1 MHACFRGGCARRSV
15 ARSLIDAGAA
25 VAQKNVRGRTALHLA
40 AAHAREET
48 IQREDADIVELLL
61 DEAPQ
66 IIDVRD
72 DEGATALYAACARGR
87 VRSAVALLS
96 RGADPWGRHVNTRC
110 TALHAACSTRS
121 IGGADAARL
130 LSQWC
135 SGGDAHLN
143 SYLLASTRVAH
154 DDEIYGENDKDPQQT
169 SRNRG
174 TASNLDR
181 EYEVV
186 GFAPFPLDASSHKFR
201 LDANERASSKDRKRL
216 LACPLNAARDRRGEG
231 ARDAARSREQREA
244 LDHVWDAALC
254 GSLPRLRDAL
264 QREGAARAASSSGA
278 LVRPPW
284 AFVSARDRTPRLGR
298 TALHL
303 VSLGAARAVAAAQR
317 RLRRD
322 CAAGGKSTGRNL
334 QSKQFEA
341 ADDQDHARC
350 ARCLLQRAGAAVD
363 AEDASARTPLMYAAA
378 AGAGR
383 VVAVLLEHGADVR
396 VCDEAGLTALHLA
409 TAWGRTK
416 VANQLRAAGASGGAK
431 DHRGRTA
438 HDVAGLAAR
447 VEMYPDDVPAAE
459 DRRMCEGKEPE
470 PSEEKKDDSPSPRA
484 ASPRGRDSDSDW
496 PTTRSGGSTRRTWPR
511 R

>member
-1 MHACFRGGCARRSV
+1 M
-15 ARSLIDAGAA
+15 
-25 VAQKNVRGRTALHLA
+25 
-40 AAHAREET
+40 
-48 IQREDADIVELLL
+48 LL

-201 LDANERASSKDRKRL
+201 LDANERASAKDRKRL

-231 ARDAARSREQREA
+231 ARDAARS
-244 LDHVWDAALC
+244 
-254 GSLPRLRDAL
+254 GN
-264 QREGAARAASSSGA
+264 
-278 LVRPPW
+278 
-284 AFVSARDRTPRLGR
+284 SAKL
-298 TALHL
+298 
-303 VSLGAARAVAAAQR
+303 
-317 RLRRD
+317 
-322 CAAGGKSTGRNL
+322 
-334 QSKQFEA
+334 
-341 ADDQDHARC
+341 
-350 ARCLLQRAGAAVD
+350 
-363 AEDASARTPLMYAAA
+363 
-378 AGAGR
+378 
-383 VVAVLLEHGADVR
+383 
-396 VCDEAGLTALHLA
+396 
-409 TAWGRTK
+409 
-416 VANQLRAAGASGGAK
+416 
-431 DHRGRTA
+431 
-438 HDVAGLAAR
+438 
-447 VEMYPDDVPAAE
+447 
-459 DRRMCEGKEPE
+459 
-470 PSEEKKDDSPSPRA
+470 
-484 ASPRGRDSDSDW
+484 
-496 PTTRSGGSTRRTWPR
+496 
-511 R
+511 